1 MKKIIH
7 LIPYNG
13 IGGVESA
20 ANTMKGLIFNDLEFQ
35 LLYIFETQSKKKNYF
50 SSLNFYK
57 LFLSIGKLLSNKPDL
72 LVVSLWRSCIP
83 GIIYKIIRPKTKV
96 VLFLH
101 YPKHYHFVDMIFT
114 RLMSFMS
121 DYVWADSEDT
131 LNSRLPN
138 FSKKNSNIISFVA
151 RRFQSSNRN
160 LVKPNF
166 IFWGRLHEQ
175 KYIHRAIEIFTVV
188 KSHYENATFKII
200 GPDGGEM
207 SDLKNLVERKNLSK
221 SVIFLG
227 PQDMESIINF
237 SKEASFYLQT
247 SKLEGMAMSVV
258 EAMQL
263 GLVPVVTP
271 VGEIK
276 NYCEDFKN
284 SLLITDN
291 KSAITNVISLIEDNI
306 SYNLI
311 RDNAIRKWKNYE
323 IYSEA
328 FINASKKILGL
339 NTYSN

>member
-20 ANTMKGLIFNDLEFQ
+20 ANTMKDIISNDFEFQ
-35 LLYIFETQSKKKNYF
+35 LLYIFETQPKKKNYLNY
-50 SSLNFYK
+50 LNFYR
-57 LFLSIGKLLSNKPDL
+57 LFLCLSKLLSHKPDL
-72 LVVSLWRSCIP
+72 LVVSLWRSCIL
-83 GIIYKIIRPKTKV
+83 GIMFKIIKPKTKV

-114 RLMSFMS
+114 KLMSFLC
-121 DYVWADSEDT
+121 DYVWADSNDT

-138 FSKKNSNIISFVA
+138 FSKKNSYIISFVA
-151 RRFQSSNRN
+151 RRFHTSNEN

-175 KYIHRAIEIFTVV
+175 KYVQRAIEIFSVV
-188 KSHYENATFKII
+188 HSHYENAKFKII

-207 SDLKNLVERKNLSK
+207 SDLKNLVESKNLSK
-221 SVIFLG
+221 SIVFLG
-227 PQDMESIINF
+227 PQDMESIINL
-237 SKEASFYLQT
+237 SKDASFYLQT
-247 SKLEGMAMSVV
+247 SRLEGMAMSVV

-276 NYCEDFKN
+276 NYCGDLKN
-284 SLLITDN
+284 SLLITDD
-291 KSAITNVISLIEDNI
+291 KSVITNLISLIEDNI
-306 SYNLI
+306 SYNQM
-311 RDNAIRKWKNYE
+311 RDNAIKKWENYE

-328 FINASKKILGL
+328 FINTSKKILGL
-339 NTYSN
+339 NT